1 MPKRNRQILLERC
14 MYDLL
19 YSMNET
25 MKRLQDEGHT
35 RVCVLDA
42 LDVESGYCKYDE
54 VGGCDKCIQN
64 WLNSFPI

>member
-42 LDVESGYCKYDE
+42 LGVESGYCKGAE
-54 VGGCDKCIQN
+54 VGCDKCIQDY
-64 WLNSFPI
+64 LNSFPF